1 MAIRVKNLKDKIY
14 GSHFLKLAA
23 KYLFSNLSDA
33 GHKVIVENRAF
44 IFLRLMLVRLGNQD
58 GWSQLR
64 KLKEMETVVR
74 SPGFDQ

>member
-1 MAIRVKNLKDKIY
+1 MKNLKDKIY

-58 GWSQLR
+58 G
-64 KLKEMETVVR
+64 
-74 SPGFDQ
+74 